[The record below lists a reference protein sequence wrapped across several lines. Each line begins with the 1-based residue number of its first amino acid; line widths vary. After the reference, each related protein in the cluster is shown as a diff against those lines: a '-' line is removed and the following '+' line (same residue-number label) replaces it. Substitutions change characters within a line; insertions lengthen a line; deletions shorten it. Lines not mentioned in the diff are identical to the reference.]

1 MENLRLEKT
10 TKAPGLLAV
19 IQNILE
25 IIVEHDEVSKRMVN
39 RAEKNGDAEI
49 TSITAKLISRIRN
62 KTEEKLEEL
71 ETVEMKSHHK
81 QLMENDG
88 MKIFRTYGLISWK
101 KLNTSL

>member
-25 IIVEHDEVSKRMVN
+25 IIVEHDEISKRMVN
-39 RAEKNGDAEI
+39 RAEKNRNAEI
-49 TSITAKLISRIRN
+49 TSITAKFISRIHN
-62 KTEEKLEEL
+62 KTEKKLEEL
-71 ETVEMKSHHK
+71 ETVEMKFHHK

-88 MKIFRTYGLISWK
+88 MEIFRT
-101 KLNTSL
+101 